1 MKKLIDGL
9 AIAVFASVVF
19 TGTAFLQHESIAG
32 TDKICYYDHLGS
44 EVAMTVSA
52 DSMCPRAVEV

>member
-9 AIAVFASVVF
+9 AIAVFASAVF

-32 TDKICYYDHLGS
+32 TDKLCYYDNLGS
-44 EVAMTVSA
+44 QVAMTVNA
-52 DSMCPRAVEV
+52 DSMCPRAIDV